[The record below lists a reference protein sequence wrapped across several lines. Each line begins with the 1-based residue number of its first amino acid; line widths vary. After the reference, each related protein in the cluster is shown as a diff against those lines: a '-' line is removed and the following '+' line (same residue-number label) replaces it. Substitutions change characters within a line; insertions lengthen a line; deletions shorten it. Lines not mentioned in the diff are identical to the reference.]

1 MELLDLLDRALD
13 ARLAL
18 FDTKHEAAL
27 RLFNGFVEGAPEL
40 LVDCYARTLVITSY
54 ADPPMQDIATVAA
67 ALAFYR
73 ERLPWLRAVLL
84 KRRTSPEAA
93 LRNGQLLFGADL
105 DRRIREDGVAYAI
118 DLTLNRDAGFYLD
131 TRNLRAWLRQNM
143 ADASVLNAFAY
154 TGSLGVAAR
163 AGGARSVLHMDLSR
177 AFLNVAKTSYTLN
190 GFAIEKS
197 AFRST
202 DFFAETARMRRA
214 DTRFDCVILDPPFFS
229 ETAAGRV
236 DLVGEATRL
245 INKARPL
252 VADGGCLVV
261 VNNALFLSG
270 AAYSEVLNQLCSD
283 GYMQIEQ
290 QIAVPEDCTGSPQT
304 IVRPLPADPAPFNH
318 ATKIVV
324 LRLRRK

>member
-1 MELLDLLDRALD
+1 MDLSALLARALEP
-13 ARLAL
+13 RMPL

-54 ADPPMQDIATVAA
+54 ADPPSQGAA
-67 ALAFYR
+67 AVELALAFYR
-73 ERLPWLRAVLL
+73 ERLPWLQAGLL
-84 KRRTSPEAA
+84 KRRAAPDAA
-93 LRNGQLLFGADL
+93 LRNGELLFGEAL
-105 DRRIREDGVAYAI
+105 DRRIREHGVAYAI

-131 TRNLRAWLRQNM
+131 TRELRRWLRQHM
-143 ADASVLNAFAY
+143 AGLSVLNAFAY

-163 AGGARSVLHMDLSR
+163 AGGARSVLHLDLSR

-190 GFAIEKS
+190 GLPIEKS
-197 AFRST
+197 DFRSA

-214 DTRFDCVILDPPFFS
+214 DRRFDCVILDPPFFS
-229 ETAAGRV
+229 ETPAGRV
-236 DLVGEATRL
+236 DLMGEAARL

-252 VADGGCLVV
+252 VADGGCLVA

-270 AAYSEVLNQLCSD
+270 ADYIEALEQLCSD

-290 QIAVPEDCTGSPQT
+290 QIAVPEDCTGSPQS
-304 IVRPLPADPAPFNH
+304 IVRALPADPAPFNH